1 MLTMTRTIF
10 AWLLLLLIPMQGF
23 AATAMLACVP
33 SHHQAMVDEP
43 NPQMVHHH
51 TDHAPSNHAAQNEAS
66 SPDTLQKLGEAGA
79 AKCNMFAS
87 CCIASIIASPLP
99 MLPVASTGSAPVAF
113 VQLAFLSY
121 KPEQLD
127 PPPKPPLA

>member
-1 MLTMTRTIF
+1 
-10 AWLLLLLIPMQGF
+10 MQGF

-33 SHHQAMVDEP
+33 SHHQAMAVEP
-43 NPQMVHHH
+43 NAQMAPHH
-51 TDHAPSNHAAQNEAS
+51 TEHASSNHAAQNEVS
-66 SPDTLQKLGEAGA
+66 SPDTLHKLGEAGA

-87 CCIASIIASPLP
+87 CCIASIIASPLA
-99 MLPVASTGSAPVAF
+99 MLSLASTSSAPVAF

-127 PPPKPPLA
+127 PPPKSYLA